1 MESELAARNAEFVG
15 AVLLHQNRRDNALGL
30 AHITTQQKGLIWYY
44 NHLRFEQYQDY
55 LKAAIAKGALNQI
68 RNDVKRIKRQI
79 RKAKTIEEKRGL
91 LIEAIK
97 LEEMAVKWQ
106 I

>member
-1 MESELAARNAEFVG
+1 MAARNVNFVG
-15 AVLLHQNRRDNALGL
+15 AIALYQHRRDNALGL
-30 AHITTQQKGLIWYY
+30 AHITSQQKGLLWYY
-44 NHLRFEQYQDY
+44 NHLRFEQYQNY
-55 LKAAIAKGALNQI
+55 LKAAMAKGALNQI

-97 LEEMAVKWQ
+97 LEEMAQQWP
-106 I
+106 ISNM

>member
-1 MESELAARNAEFVG
+1 MAAKNADLI
-15 AVLLHQNRRDNALGL
+15 ACLLLHQQGRDNALGL
-30 AHITTQQKGLIWYY
+30 THITTRQKGLLWFY
-44 NHLRFEQYQDY
+44 NHLLFEQYQDY
-55 LKAAIAKGALNQI
+55 LRAAMAKGALNQI

-79 RKAKTIEEKRGL
+79 RKAKTIEEKRSL

-97 LEEMAVKWQ
+97 LEEMAEKWP